1 MGLGPGEESRSGG
14 VAAQAIEA
22 QPVSGQITPARGQV
36 LARTRTTSSGE
47 DVAVVGLPLQEVSRY
62 RRRETGSGAEKGVMC
77 AVAMRWLGNARSWIM
92 PWPKMR
98 GRRRAG
104 IETASAL
111 GKQMSRVPRTMARHA
126 LPDRKRDLPFH
137 ERICAVVG
145 RISGSPYPRADP
157 DRIGG
162 NNRSRSPIQGNI
174 DALEDELEFERGDHA
189 SASYPTVC
197 EEGG

>member
-22 QPVSGQITPARGQV
+22 QPVSGQIKPARGQV
-36 LARTRTTSSGE
+36 LAPHRTTSSGE
-47 DVAVVGLPLQEVSRY
+47 DVAVVGLPPQEVGRY

-92 PWPKMR
+92 PLPKMR

-111 GKQMSRVPRTMARHA
+111 GKQMSRVP
-126 LPDRKRDLPFH
+126 
-137 ERICAVVG
+137 
-145 RISGSPYPRADP
+145 
-157 DRIGG
+157 
-162 NNRSRSPIQGNI
+162 
-174 DALEDELEFERGDHA
+174 
-189 SASYPTVC
+189 
-197 EEGG
+197 